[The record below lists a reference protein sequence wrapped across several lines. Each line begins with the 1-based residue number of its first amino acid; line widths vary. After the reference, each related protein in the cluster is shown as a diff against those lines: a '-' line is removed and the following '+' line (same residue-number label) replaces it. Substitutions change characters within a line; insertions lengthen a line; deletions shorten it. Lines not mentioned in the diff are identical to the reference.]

1 MSTSSRTLCVYV
13 RYTRAHIERCIE
25 TKIVKV
31 QKSFKYRNFDRI
43 VGEPMEFKCNIFQAF
58 NTLQL
63 SQEVQTFTLETWW
76 DIWDFHGKNHSLWM
90 FNDIYWIK
98 DNATRMLGEC
108 QTRFSFTTKFW
119 KRTIVIYWSW
129 SREEVVLY
137 QWRQTPRCIWTMWL
151 KGCCWNS
158 KKVIAQFSVLR
169 AHCPEVD
176 SKTKGHSFCFRKH
189 DSDCSETGATRYY
202 WRVKDLK
209 GRSTCWTIL
218 IVLP

>member
-1 MSTSSRTLCVYV
+1 
-13 RYTRAHIERCIE
+13 
-25 TKIVKV
+25 
-31 QKSFKYRNFDRI
+31 
-43 VGEPMEFKCNIFQAF
+43 MEFKCNILQAF

-108 QTRFSFTTKFW
+108 QTRFSFTTRFW
-119 KRTIVIYWSW
+119 KRTMVIYWSW
-129 SREEVVLY
+129 FREEVVLY
-137 QWRQTPRCIWTMWL
+137 QWRQTPRSIWTTWL
-151 KGCCWNS
+151 KGCCWTS

-176 SKTKGHSFCFRKH
+176 SKPKGILSVSGNTTQTAERP
-189 DSDCSETGATRYY
+189 
-202 WRVKDLK
+202 
-209 GRSTCWTIL
+209 GRPAIIDESKISREDQRAE
-218 IVLP
+218 